1 MSDRQ
6 AGAAAGQAAGV
17 VFDRLA
23 ATYDRDFTDSLI
35 GRAQRDAVWRVALKT
50 FRPGDNLLE
59 LNCGTG
65 EDAFFLAAHGMS
77 VFACDASPAM
87 IARAE
92 QRLAHKFPPC
102 QVVFCHIPT
111 ERIAELNPDPPFD
124 GVFSN
129 FSGLNC
135 IADLAPVAASLSRL
149 VKPAD
154 RLLLCFST
162 RFCLWEIL
170 SYCLAGNLRKA
181 FRRCR
186 GTATAVLDGAPL
198 TVYYPTVRE
207 IRRSFAPHF
216 RLRAHTGIGVAIPPS
231 YLEPL
236 VRRQSMLLRF
246 LRELEASIAALPG
259 FRATGDHMLL
269 CFEKVTP

>member
-1 MSDRQ
+1 MSDLQ
-6 AGAAAGQAAGV
+6 AGAAAGE

-23 ATYDRDFTDSLI
+23 ATYDHDFTDSRI
-35 GRAQRDAVWRVALKT
+35 GRAQRNAVWRVALKT
-50 FRPGDNLLE
+50 FRAGSNLLE

-65 EDAFFLAAHGMS
+65 EDAFFLAAHGIS

-92 QRLAHKFPPC
+92 QRLAHKSHAP
-102 QVVFCHIPT
+102 QVVFCHLPT
-111 ERIAELNPDPPFD
+111 ERIAELTPDVPFD

-135 IADLAPVAASLSRL
+135 IADLAPVAASLSGL
-149 VKPAD
+149 VKRGD

-162 RFCLWEIL
+162 RFCLWEIVYYTL
-170 SYCLAGNLRKA
+170 QAKFRKA
-181 FRRCR
+181 FRRCG
-186 GTATAVLDGAPL
+186 GTSTAVLDGAPL
-198 TVYYPTVRE
+198 TVYYPTVRA

-216 RLRAHTGIGVAIPPS
+216 RLQSQTGVGVAIPPS

-236 VRRQSMLLRF
+236 ARRHPMLLSA
-246 LRELEASIAALPG
+246 LRRLEVSLASLPG
-259 FRATGDHMLL
+259 FRAVGDHILL